1 MAAKPFSFHAGLW
14 LVLMMAGC
22 TFLSAEYQPMANEF
36 RVYEHTAPLND
47 ADYVAFLGD
56 GTAMVSGEVMVKRRD
71 GKIIHG
77 EGFFMYLVP
86 VTPYT
91 QEWFEHAIVQDH
103 KVGGVDPRSLRATR
117 ATTVGTAGRFQ
128 FPNVQAGKYY
138 LICSIMQER
147 QIVRFLWVTEARPA
161 GADIKAYAL
170 VTVNAGEQVN
180 VTVTRLD
187 S

>member
-1 MAAKPFSFHAGLW
+1 ML
-14 LVLMMAGC
+14 AGC
-22 TFLSAEYQPMANEF
+22 TLLSDEYRQRVTES
-36 RVYEHTAPLND
+36 RVYEHKAPLND
-47 ADYVAFLGD
+47 ADYVAFLGE
-56 GTAMVSGEVMVKRRD
+56 GTAMVSGEVSVKRRD

-103 KVGGVDPRSLRATR
+103 RISGVDPRSLRATR
-117 ATTVGTAGRFQ
+117 ATSVGTAGRFQ

-138 LICSIMQER
+138 LICAITQER
-147 QIVRFLWVTEARPA
+147 QVVRFLWATEAKPA
-161 GADIKAYAL
+161 GPDIKAYAL
-170 VTVNAGEQVN
+170 VTVTAGEQVK